1 MRIRCGCS
9 GEVLGMA
16 VSGDPGNPDDP
27 SGGVQTT
34 TYIKTV
40 ETVDDFVK
48 YLNLSASASIQADFG
63 RGGAR
68 AAWAETLSVHDYSV
82 YVVVYITVNTGTKIP
97 PEPRLHPNAGQLLV
111 QDKDAFRKQYGD
123 EYLAGVTQGGEFI
136 GFLEIRT
143 KDQTD
148 QQQISAGLTAG
159 APSTGSP
166 AMHQPR
172 CSSRFRSSPL
182 SRTSHSAH
190 SRAVVATPVSTKSR

>member
-1 MRIRCGCS
+1 
-9 GEVLGMA
+9 MA

-48 YLNLSASASIQADFG
+48 YLNLSASASIQVDFG

-68 AAWAETLSVHDYSV
+68 AASAETLSVHDYSV
-82 YVVVYITVNTGTKIP
+82 YVVVYVAVTTGTKILQNP
-97 PEPRLHPNAGQLLV
+97 TFTHDAGQLLV

-123 EYLAGVTQGGEFI
+123 EYLAGVTEGGEFI

-143 KDQTD
+143 KDQAD
-148 QQQISAGLTAG
+148 QQQISAGIQRRGHHSAISVAKG
-159 APSTGSP
+159 R
-166 AMHQPR
+166 PR
-172 CSSRFRSSPL
+172 CSRRYRRSLPRRPSR
-182 SRTSHSAH
+182 
-190 SRAVVATPVSTKSR
+190 